1 MTHLTNTVASFPKF
15 GSKYFGFSYLVS
27 SCLFLEWAIG
37 ILMNLFLLL
46 DTHDSSHILVRERSL
61 FWPNRFPIG
70 VNLATEK
77 IKKS

>member
-1 MTHLTNTVASFPKF
+1 
-15 GSKYFGFSYLVS
+15 LVS

-37 ILMNLFLLL
+37 ILMSLFLLL
-46 DTHDSSHILVRERSL
+46 DTHNSSHILVRERSL

-70 VNLATEK
+70 VNLATGK